1 MFELY
6 RPGDSFLHRMRP
18 GAKLLAL
25 AGGGTAIFLLPGL
38 PALGAVMLAVLM
50 IYGATGLGLSA
61 AWAQLRPVLVIF
73 AILFAAQVFI
83 SGWLTGAFFITRFAT
98 LLMLAGLL
106 TLTTRVSDMV
116 AALEHGLEWLRPL
129 GLNPSKISLAL
140 ALALRFIPVLA
151 QITSEVRE
159 AQRVRGLDRSII
171 AIAIPVIVRTL
182 RMSDAIADAI
192 EARGYNPDRP

>member
-6 RPGDSFLHRMRP
+6 RPGNSFLHRMRP

-25 AGGGTAIFLLPGL
+25 AGAGTAIFLLPGL
-38 PALGAVMLAVLM
+38 PAIFAVLLGVLAL
-50 IYGATGLGLSA
+50 YAATGLGLAA
-61 AWAQLRPVLVIF
+61 AWAQLRPVLVVF
-73 AILFAAQVFI
+73 GILFAAQVFI
-83 SGWLTGAFFITRFAT
+83 AGWLTGVFFIARFSV

-116 AALEHGLEWLRPL
+116 AAMEKGFEILRPV
-129 GLNPSKISLAL
+129 GLNPAKISLAL

-151 QITSEVRE
+151 QITAEVRE
-159 AQRVRGLDRSII
+159 AQRVRGLDGSII

-192 EARGYNPDRP
+192 EARGFNPDRI

>member
-6 RPGDSFLHRMRP
+6 RPGNSFLHAMRP

-25 AGGGTAIFLLPGL
+25 AAAGTGVFLLPGL
-38 PALGAVMLAVLM
+38 PAILAVILTVLAV
-50 IYGATGLGLSA
+50 YAATGLGLA
-61 AWAQLRPVLVIF
+61 TAWAQLRPVLLVF

-83 SGWLTGAFFITRFAT
+83 AGWLTGAFFIARFAT
-98 LLMLAGLL
+98 LLLLAGLL

-116 AALEHGLEWLRPL
+116 AAMEVGFQVLRPL

-151 QITSEVRE
+151 QITGEVRE
-159 AQRVRGLDRSII
+159 AQRVRGLDGSII
-171 AIAIPVIVRTL
+171 AVAIPVIVRTL

-192 EARGYNPDRP
+192 EARGYNPDKA

>member
-6 RPGDSFLHRMRP
+6 RPGSSFLHGMRP

-25 AGGGTAIFLLPGL
+25 AGCGTAIFLLPGL
-38 PALGAVMLAVLM
+38 PAICAVLLAVLG
-50 IYGATGLGLSA
+50 IYAATGLGLAA

-73 AILFAAQVFI
+73 AILFAAQVWI
-83 SGWLTGAFFITRFAT
+83 SGWLTGAFFIARFAA

-116 AALEHGLEWLRPL
+116 AAMERGFQVLRPI

-151 QITSEVRE
+151 QITGEVRE
-159 AQRVRGLDRSII
+159 AQKVRGLDRSII